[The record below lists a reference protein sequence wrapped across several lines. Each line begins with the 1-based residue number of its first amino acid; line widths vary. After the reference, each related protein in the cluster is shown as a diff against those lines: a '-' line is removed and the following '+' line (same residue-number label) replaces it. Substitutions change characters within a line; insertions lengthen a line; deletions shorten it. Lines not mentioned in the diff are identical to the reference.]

1 MIVAPE
7 NPKQPETS
15 GPPTVS
21 IPFRA
26 DLKNGRD
33 IQPPE
38 SNLEDSQ
45 INGSNHH
52 GRHENIDP
60 HYDEY
65 TTLLKKHLGV
75 VESEL
80 SRLKG
85 LQTSEPGVADKKDTA
100 RDSKVDEKDMQAQD
114 AKIQRVPQWEWRDVK
129 NERAIKPRMPTLIVS
144 SNGHGRA
151 GRRSNGRRSTKQ
163 NDATDSGDSN
173 LREDASFD
181 SAYRL
186 AINSR
191 ILLNLLGD
199 FLGMN
204 FPEDRN
210 VWVRPFKYLVAYETE
225 IREALQDTEATF
237 DQAEARPK
245 SSDLLSSTQNSN
257 GVNTSGTKS
266 MQERRAE
273 NANAAEL
280 APQVSA
286 TDESR
291 AKAER
296 DQLRCLVNFMD
307 TDMKDIFDV
316 KRQVINQT
324 LKEVAFENLWLLYR
338 PGDLV
343 YSTESPEESSEYQAY
358 RVLHVTG
365 GRPVLD
371 TVNESGFRPVEDR
384 SWDEESENEEKACDT
399 IRGSPSN
406 VTPFIIDCFSIDFDG
421 SRLGP
426 KSKRFVIST
435 YSGKRKVDALEV
447 HSEVMLDQAAA
458 VAHYRKAVEKWRL
471 KIGGG
476 VISVPTVADSRE
488 VFDPLPVKRDED
500 LSSDVFDDSIIDR
513 DRRNDF
519 VNSTTLLKSRDIFDP
534 SLSDDYVM
542 LLPFRIYGYAMLNRK
557 WFPLNINLISDI
569 TPDQVRTS
577 AAGYE
582 DLVLPEGHKK
592 LLQAIVKNQVRDA
605 KQISGGRGED
615 PDDFQMDVVKGK
627 GKGLIILLHGAPGV
641 GKTSTAECVAAQL
654 KRPLLPITC
663 GDISTSVKQAEE
675 TLQEYCALAYRW
687 KCVLLL
693 DEADVFLAKREKGDI
708 TRNGLVSV
716 FLRVLEYF
724 SGVIILTTNRV
735 GEFDEAFRSRIHVSL
750 YYPKLDQDATLQVWE
765 RSLSRLRHS
774 GLQLDF
780 SEDEIRKFAQDHWLE
795 NEHRPS
801 RHWNGRQIKNA
812 FQTAMALANW
822 EFYEMKQGRTLERPL
837 LKPKHFDRVAR
848 TSAHF
853 DDYISDIHNISDDT
867 FSVLAARD
875 ELRKDTHPAMSHGR
889 SQTQDFVPRSKRTTP
904 ARRGAG
910 TRDARTDASKKAE
923 GGSDNKVRE
932 LELELELMKLK
943 QASGKEEVQAQA
955 GDDEDEEW

>member
-1 MIVAPE
+1 MY
-7 NPKQPETS
+7 
-15 GPPTVS
+15 
-21 IPFRA
+21 
-26 DLKNGRD
+26 D
-33 IQPPE
+33 
-38 SNLEDSQ
+38 
-45 INGSNHH
+45 GS
-52 GRHENIDP
+52 
-60 HYDEY
+60 
-65 TTLLKKHLGV
+65 
-75 VESEL
+75 
-80 SRLKG
+80 
-85 LQTSEPGVADKKDTA
+85 SEPGVADKKDTA

-447 HSEVMLDQAAA
+447 CPSFFHPQHGNIHGAMVTRGRRFTQLANGTHKRYSGTTLRE
-458 VAHYRKAVEKWRL
+458 
-471 KIGGG
+471 
-476 VISVPTVADSRE
+476 SRE
-488 VFDPLPVKRDED
+488 L
-500 LSSDVFDDSIIDR
+500 
-513 DRRNDF
+513 
-519 VNSTTLLKSRDIFDP
+519 
-534 SLSDDYVM
+534 
-542 LLPFRIYGYAMLNRK
+542 
-557 WFPLNINLISDI
+557 W
-569 TPDQVRTS
+569 RTS
-577 AAGYE
+577 
-582 DLVLPEGHKK
+582 
-592 LLQAIVKNQVRDA
+592 
-605 KQISGGRGED
+605 
-615 PDDFQMDVVKGK
+615 
-627 GKGLIILLHGAPGV
+627 LHWWNY
-641 GKTSTAECVAAQL
+641 T
-654 KRPLLPITC
+654 
-663 GDISTSVKQAEE
+663 
-675 TLQEYCALAYRW
+675 
-687 KCVLLL
+687 
-693 DEADVFLAKREKGDI
+693 
-708 TRNGLVSV
+708 
-716 FLRVLEYF
+716 
-724 SGVIILTTNRV
+724 
-735 GEFDEAFRSRIHVSL
+735 IH
-750 YYPKLDQDATLQVWE
+750 D
-765 RSLSRLRHS
+765 
-774 GLQLDF
+774 
-780 SEDEIRKFAQDHWLE
+780 
-795 NEHRPS
+795 
-801 RHWNGRQIKNA
+801 
-812 FQTAMALANW
+812 
-822 EFYEMKQGRTLERPL
+822 
-837 LKPKHFDRVAR
+837 
-848 TSAHF
+848 
-853 DDYISDIHNISDDT
+853 
-867 FSVLAARD
+867 
-875 ELRKDTHPAMSHGR
+875 
-889 SQTQDFVPRSKRTTP
+889 
-904 ARRGAG
+904 
-910 TRDARTDASKKAE
+910 
-923 GGSDNKVRE
+923 
-932 LELELELMKLK
+932 
-943 QASGKEEVQAQA
+943 EEVPPLFTTHCFSLVRSICY
-955 GDDEDEEW
+955 